1 MKNELVFN
9 TIKKVAKDRNVKIVI
24 TEKQLDVTL
33 KELKIDS
40 LEIMGIIVDTENQ
53 LNVRIPDDELGTIR
67 TFNDLINALDKQLTK

>member
-1 MKNELVFN
+1 MTNELVFN

-24 TEKQLDVTL
+24 TEKQLDTTL

-40 LEIMGIIVDTENQ
+40 LEIMGIIVDAENQ

-67 TFNDLINALDKQLTK
+67 TFNDLINAFDKQLTK